1 MTYRIFKRKIYDK
14 LLEWKENYS
23 NETALL
29 LKGARRIGK
38 TTIVEE
44 FAKNEYESYLII
56 DFSNTSKEINDL
68 FLDIYDLDYFFLKL
82 QLLSGVDL
90 IEKKSVIIFDEVQ
103 LQPLARQAIKHL
115 VKDGRYHYI
124 ETGSLLSIKKNIKDI
139 LIPSEETRINMYPMD
154 FEEFLLATGDSTTYN
169 LIKKAFKSGKS
180 LGDDVNRKL
189 LRDFRLYILVGGM
202 PQAVNEYIES
212 KNFSKVDRVK
222 RNILDLYE
230 EDFRKID
237 PSGKA
242 SLFFKEIPAQ
252 LSKGSGRYKPS
263 SVDKNSRLERVE
275 ELIQDILD
283 SMTVNI
289 SYHAND
295 PNVGMSIT
303 KDTTRFKLFI
313 MDTGLFVT
321 LAFMDK
327 DFTENTIYEKILSNK
342 LSANLGYVYENA
354 IAQILKTK
362 GDELFYYTMDN
373 EKHTN
378 KYKIDFL
385 ISRKHKICPIE
396 VKSSAYKT
404 HKSLDVFSKKYSA
417 RIDKKYLLYT
427 KDYKKYGEVIML
439 PIYMT
444 DFL

>member
-1 MTYRIFKRKIYDK
+1 MKHKIFKRKIYDK
-14 LLEWKENYS
+14 FLDWKKNYS
-23 NETALL
+23 DKTALL
-29 LKGARRIGK
+29 VKGARRIGK
-38 TTIVEE
+38 STIVEE
-44 FAKNEYESYLII
+44 FVKNEYEKYLII
-56 DFSNTSKEINDL
+56 DFSNTSKNINEL
-68 FLDIYDLDYFFLKL
+68 FSDIYDLDYFFLRL
-82 QLLSGVDL
+82 QLLTGVEL
-90 IEKKSVIIFDEVQ
+90 IEKKSVIVFDEVQ

-124 ETGSLLSIKKNIKDI
+124 ETGSLLSIKKNTKDI
-139 LIPSEETRINMYPMD
+139 LIPSEETRLNMYPMD
-154 FEEFLLATGDSTTYN
+154 YQEFLWAIGDEHSYN
-169 LIKKAFKSGKS
+169 LIQKAFETGKR

-212 KNFSKVDRVK
+212 KNFSRVDRVK

-252 LSKGSGRYKPS
+252 LSSGSGRYKLS
-263 SVDKNSRLERVE
+263 AVDKNSRLERVE
-275 ELIQDILD
+275 ALIQDILD

-295 PNVGMSIT
+295 PNIGMALT
-303 KDTTRFKLFI
+303 KDTGLFKLFI

-327 DFTENTIYEKILSNK
+327 DFTENTIYKKILSNK
-342 LSANLGYVYENA
+342 LSANLGYVYENVT
-354 IAQILKTK
+354 AQILKAK
-362 GDELFYYTMDN
+362 GDELFYYTMHND
-373 EKHTN
+373 KQTN
-378 KYKIDFL
+378 KYEIDFL

-396 VKSSAYKT
+396 VKSSGYKT
-404 HKSLDVFSKKYSA
+404 HKSLDYFSEKYSD
-417 RIDKKYLLYT
+417 RIYKKYLVYT
-427 KDYKKYGEVIML
+427 KDYQKDGEAILL
-439 PIYMT
+439 PVYMVP
-444 DFL
+444 FL